1 MKQKRL
7 GGLCAAA
14 IFLLCA
20 LMTGF
25 YLIAGYGAYLDS
37 DMASELALA
46 SHLAK
51 EGALISSTWAYSTEV
66 RVLSTQLVFTPLM
79 ALFPHNWRLVRTLGC
94 LILQAALAASA
105 YFCGRSLG
113 ARKRFALL
121 FAGLSISVCSV
132 VYAQMITIGA
142 YYVPHAV
149 LTNLYVGLTAR
160 LMTERKHGRRRGILA
175 LLIALSVLMGA
186 SSIRYL
192 FCATIPAAAAGVWA
206 YLFPAGNEAMP
217 REWED
222 EVGFLLTLIGFV
234 FSFDGFLI
242 GQKILPKICDY
253 DAARYGGVRLSAFTS
268 ADMPEMMQQA
278 LGGLTRLMGYSEG
291 SVLLSV
297 HGLASVGALL
307 LPAAAA
313 ILMGRALKAAR
324 RDGNNVLRVG
334 VLTLAMSAA
343 ITALSFVLLE
353 DLYLNRYWIPLM
365 TLGAPVMAAC
375 LSRENNAPLRNVCVL
390 LFAGVVVVSSAM
402 QIAGSMKNP
411 EITSVQRER
420 AAYLQNNGLTFGY
433 ATFWNANVVTELTD
447 GDVEAVAVSIDANAQ
462 GQGVPH
468 TSMWLEATADR
479 RMERP
484 DEPVFLMLT
493 AQESGQLSDFLALSG
508 AQKRWE
514 QSGMTI
520 YEIESQRVFFETA
533 QKMDAQ

>member
-113 ARKRFALL
+113 REEALCAAVCRAEHQRVLGGLCADDHHRRVLCAARGADQPVRGTDGP
-121 FAGLSISVCSV
+121 AGD
-132 VYAQMITIGA
+132 G
-142 YYVPHAV
+142 
-149 LTNLYVGLTAR
+149 
-160 LMTERKHGRRRGILA
+160 TEAPGRRRGILA

-206 YLFPAGNEAMP
+206 YLFPAGDESAP
-217 REWED
+217 REEPD
-222 EVGFLLTLIGFV
+222 KTGFLLTLTGLV
-234 FSFDGFLI
+234 FSVSGFLI

-278 LGGLTRLMGYSEG
+278 LGGLARLMGYSEG

-365 TLGAPVMAAC
+365 TLGAPMMAAC

-420 AAYLQNNGLTFGY
+420 AAHLQNNGLTFGY

-447 GDVEAVAVSIDANAQ
+447 GDVEAVAVSIDAKCAGAGRAAHEHVAGSHGRQ
-462 GQGVPH
+462 
-468 TSMWLEATADR
+468 ADGAAGR
-479 RMERP
+479 
-484 DEPVFLMLT
+484 
-493 AQESGQLSDFLALSG
+493 AGLSDADGAGERTAFRFSG
-508 AQKRWE
+508 AQRCAKALGAKRH
-514 QSGMTI
+514 
-520 YEIESQRVFFETA
+520 
-533 QKMDAQ
+533 DHL

>member
-206 YLFPAGNEAMP
+206 YLFPAG
-217 REWED
+217 D
-222 EVGFLLTLIGFV
+222 ESAPGEERDQTGFLLTLIGFV

-278 LGGLTRLMGYSEG
+278 LGGLARLMGYSEG

-375 LSRENNAPLRNVCVL
+375 LSRETNAPLRRGCAL
-390 LFAGVVVVSSAM
+390 LFAGVVLTASAM
-402 QIAGSMKNP
+402 QITSTMKHP
-411 EITSVQRER
+411 EITDVQRER
-420 AAYLQNNGLTFGY
+420 AAFLQESGLTFGY
-433 ATFWNANVVTELTD
+433 ATFWNANVITELTN
-447 GDVEAVAVSIDANAQ
+447 GEVEAVGITIAQ
-462 GQGVPH
+462 NEKGQGVPRV
-468 TSMWLEATADR
+468 SEWLEAQENR

-484 DEPVFLMLT
+484 DERVFMLLT
-493 AQESGQLSDFLALSG
+493 EAESERLDDFLTRSG
-508 AQKRWE
+508 AQARYARD
-514 QSGMTI
+514 GMTA
-520 YEIESQRVFFETA
+520 YEIESQRIFFETA
-533 QKMDAQ
+533 QAMDTP